1 MVVIEDIIIYIFYK
15 QQILELDGTKEEVW
29 LDTEAEVYG
38 NSDK

>member
-1 MVVIEDIIIYIFYK
+1 MAVIEDFIIYISYK
-15 QQILELDGTKEEVW
+15 QQILELDGMKEEVW